1 MCSFHTIVI
10 SLRLNVTLTI
20 PGGFATALFH
30 THKTQN
36 PWRVRARARAC
47 TSPAS
52 REHRKLLSK
61 DQKCSCG
68 LVPVPA
74 MFIELTDYI
83 KQCSAITSSSAYFFI
98 QFFFTLPQLPE
109 NIALPRW
116 VRDSLRKQQQL
127 ECRDGNPC
135 AHSHLQGVRP
145 PADERRRETQLF
157 CYVRRENLYFGLVR
171 LSAYLLFIALLR
183 LIPRFAFMPLPL
195 KGRYSKNG
203 F

>member
-36 PWRVRARARAC
+36 PWRVRARARARAC

-98 QFFFTLPQLPE
+98 QFFFYFAPV
-109 NIALPRW
+109 ALEYCPAAMGERLAEEAAAIR
-116 VRDSLRKQQQL
+116 V
-127 ECRDGNPC
+127 
-135 AHSHLQGVRP
+135 QGWKSMRP
-145 PADERRRETQLF
+145 LTPAGSETP
-157 CYVRRENLYFGLVR
+157 G
-171 LSAYLLFIALLR
+171 
-183 LIPRFAFMPLPL
+183 
-195 KGRYSKNG
+195 
-203 F
+203 